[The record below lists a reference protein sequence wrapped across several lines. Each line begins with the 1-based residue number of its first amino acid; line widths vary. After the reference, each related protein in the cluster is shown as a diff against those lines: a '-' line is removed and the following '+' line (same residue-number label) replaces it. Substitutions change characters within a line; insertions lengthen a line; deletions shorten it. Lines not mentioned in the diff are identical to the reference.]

1 MASLATVAQLCIG
14 RTLPHTYA
22 TYVIHTAL
30 WRKSSCLGRADGGED
45 MGGNHHFW
53 QVRQNGLPLRTSEE
67 GTGLGGRGGG
77 GAGHDDDD

>member
-14 RTLPHTYA
+14 RALPHTFVRHPYSTVA
-22 TYVIHTAL
+22 KIKLPRAG
-30 WRKSSCLGRADGGED
+30 RRADGGED

-67 GTGLGGRGGG
+67 GTGLGG
-77 GAGHDDDD
+77 AGHDDDD